1 MSDDAPQVDFS
12 ATAGLF
18 KWPSFAN
25 ERREDRPPY
34 SITEGT
40 LDECIRAFMAK
51 PEKARHLYEI
61 HTKPQASIVTSIL
74 SPEHI
79 VELSRLRDFL

>member
-1 MSDDAPQVDFS
+1 MSDEAPQVDFS
-12 ATAGLF
+12 AAASLF
-18 KWPSFAN
+18 KWPSLAN
-25 ERREDRPPY
+25 ERREDRTPY
-34 SITEGT
+34 PITEGT
-40 LDECIRAFMAK
+40 LDECIRAFMVK
-51 PEKARHLYEI
+51 PEQTRHLYEI